1 MSTQD
6 HDDVD
11 MIDVSPSQDISV
23 KRRKTRHDPRL
34 LKQASS
40 TFEQELDEMGFD
52 SKYSLEYTRHNEYMI
67 TDSLIL

>member
-1 MSTQD
+1 MANQD
-6 HDDVD
+6 RDDID

-34 LKQASS
+34 LKQSSS

-52 SKYSLEYTRHNEYMI
+52 SKYSWETYTQH
-67 TDSLIL
+67 TDMSS